1 MILSRSSTHYNLMI
15 KELPNMNDGVGGH
28 LESPTQRA
36 EKPPANGIFTR
47 ALSECILLGTES
59 PIITLVES

>member
-1 MILSRSSTHYNLMI
+1 MI

-47 ALSECILLGTES
+47 ALSERILLGTES